1 MTAAKRRRGGTLAR
15 LEVLEAKEA
24 ARLEAVRAEK
34 WAAITGAEARLSR
47 EDRAAIEDAGGLTGE
62 DLDPDTLARMVEA
75 SEGLP
80 EVPPIEDPAK
90 EEALAWAEACLDVA
104 DGAPFLRPP
113 AGKVED
119 FARFFDACALWCEEA
134 ARSSSSPE
142 VSRLARWGAAFWR
155 LDGALCRVLG
165 GRA

>member
-24 ARLEAVRAEK
+24 ARLEALATEKSEAVRR
-34 WAAITGAEARLSR
+34 AEARLSPADR
-47 EDRAAIEDAGGLTGE
+47 EAWQDAARVIEEG
-62 DLDPDTLARMVEA
+62 LDPEALARMVAA

-80 EVPPIEDPAK
+80 EVPPVEDPLR

-119 FARFFDACALWCEEA
+119 FARVFEACALWCEEA

-155 LDGALCRVLG
+155 FDAALCRVLG

>member
-1 MTAAKRRRGGTLAR
+1 MTAKRRRGGTLAR
-15 LEVLEAKEA
+15 LEALEAREA

-34 WAAITGAEARLSR
+34 WAILTAAEARLSR
-47 EDRAAIEDAGGLTGE
+47 EDRGAIAEAGGLTGE

-75 SEGLP
+75 SRTLP
-80 EVPPIEDPAK
+80 EVPPMEDPAK

-119 FARFFDACALWCEEA
+119 FARFFDACALWCEDA
-134 ARSSSSPE
+134 ARSSSSPDM
-142 VSRLARWGAAFWR
+142 SRLTRWGAAFWR
-155 LDGALCRVLG
+155 LDAALCRVLDG
-165 GRA
+165 AV